1 MQQNQLYASLLFPRP
16 FSALY
21 TYVIPERMPNLQQ
34 GDFVLAPLGRG
45 QEIGIVWTIN
55 DQKPNFPNLKN
66 LIQHFPLP
74 PFSSAMQK
82 LIDWGADYYFFPKG
96 LVLKLAL
103 PTKEA
108 ITYAPMDE
116 FYSLKEGIDYGK
128 LTQERQKI
136 IEHLKTHKAQKLNDI
151 LEATDVSRAVFKAI
165 YDKGWIEKEE
175 KQHIFLKDIDYEY
188 IPPVLS
194 ESQKEASIVLQN
206 QVRDATY
213 QVTLLDGVTGS
224 GKTEVYYEAIA
235 TCLEKGKQALI
246 LMPEIALTSQ
256 WLTRFE
262 KRFGSEPT
270 LWHSGLTPKTRRENW
285 RACLEGKAKIV
296 VGARSALFLPLS
308 KVGLI
313 IIDEEHEPSYKQEEG
328 VKYHARDMAIMRA
341 KFEQCPIVLASATP
355 SLETL
360 YNVNKGRYHHLV
372 LNDRF
377 GGATFPDVKIIDLR
391 QINLPKGFWLSEP
404 LLKEMKLN
412 LERKEQTLLY
422 LNRRGYAPLTLCH
435 KCGYRVKCRQCST
448 WLVEHRKKQHLVCHY
463 CGYEETIPTI
473 CPECQNQ
480 HSFMACGPGVERVLE
495 ETRKHFP
502 EANISIMS
510 SDHISKWSDIQTLV
524 AKLEAREIDILIGTQ
539 MASKGYHFP
548 HLTLVGVIDGDN
560 GIAGGDPR
568 IAERTYQLLHQ
579 VGGRAGRADLKGQ
592 VMIQTYVPEQP
603 LIQALKKENRHEFV
617 EVELKTREEWGLP
630 PFGRMVTFLF
640 SGRNQN
646 EVIKI
651 AQQFVQAAPIVEGI
665 DVLGPVEAPLQF
677 IKGRYRLR
685 VLLKIKTGLSAQK
698 YLSLWND
705 GFKMKSSV
713 TIDIDIDPFNF
724 L

>member
-1 MQQNQLYASLLFPRP
+1 MLQQQFYASLLFSRP
-16 FSALY
+16 FSVLY
-21 TYVIPERMPNLQQ
+21 TYVVPATISHLRQ

-45 QEIGIVWTIN
+45 QEIGIVWAIT
-55 DQKPNFPNLKN
+55 DQKPNVENLKK
-66 LIQHFPLP
+66 ITQRFPLP
-74 PFSSAMQK
+74 PFSLAMQK
-82 LIDWGADYYFFPKG
+82 LIDWGADYYCFPKG

-103 PTKEA
+103 PSKEA

-116 FYSLKEGIDYGK
+116 FYTLKSDVDFCK
-128 LTQERQKI
+128 LTSERQKI
-136 IEHLKTHKAQKLNDI
+136 IDYLKTHKAQKLNDI
-151 LEATDVSRAVFKAI
+151 LEKANVSRAVFKGLF
-165 YDKGWIEKEE
+165 DKGWIEKKE
-175 KQHIFLKDIDYEY
+175 QPQVFLKDVHY
-188 IPPVLS
+188 IYVPPFLS
-194 ESQKEASIVLQN
+194 ESQKEASIVLRK
-206 QVRDATY
+206 QVHESCY
-213 QVTLLDGVTGS
+213 HVTLLDGVTGS

-235 TCLEKGKQALI
+235 ACLEEGKQALV

-262 KRFGSEPT
+262 KRFGNAPT

-313 IIDEEHEPSYKQEEG
+313 IVDEEHEPSYKQEEG

-341 KFEQCPIVLASATP
+341 KFEQCPIILASATP

-360 YNVNKGRYHHLV
+360 YNVNKGRYQHLT

-377 GGATFPDVKIIDLR
+377 GGAAFPDVKIIDLT
-391 QINLPKGFWLSEP
+391 QVNLAKGFWLSEL

-422 LNRRGYAPLTLCH
+422 LNRRGYAPLTLCQ

-448 WLVEHRKKQHLVCHY
+448 WLVEHRKKQHLICHY
-463 CGYEETIPTI
+463 CGYEETIPVI

-480 HSFMACGPGVERVLE
+480 HSFISCGPGVERVLE
-495 ETRKHFP
+495 ETQKHFP
-502 EANISIMS
+502 EANIAIMS

-524 AKLEAREIDILIGTQ
+524 SKFEAREIDILIGTQ
-539 MASKGYHFP
+539 MATKGYHFP
-548 HLTLVGVIDGDN
+548 YLTLVGVVDGDN
-560 GIAGGDPR
+560 GMAGGDPR

-579 VGGRAGRADLKGQ
+579 VGGRAGRADLKGR

-603 LIQALKKENRHEFV
+603 LIQALQKENRQAFV
-617 EVELKTREEWGLP
+617 DVELKTREEWGLP
-630 PFGRMVTFLF
+630 PFGRMVAFLF

-651 AQQFVQAAPIVEGI
+651 AQQFVQKAPIVEGI

-677 IKGRYRLR
+677 IKGCYRLR
-685 VLLKIKTGLSAQK
+685 VLLKIKNGLSAQK
-698 YLSLWND
+698 YLHAWVGN
-705 GFKMKSSV
+705 FNIKSSV
-713 TIDIDIDPFNF
+713 TIEIDVDPFNF

>member
-1 MQQNQLYASLLFPRP
+1 MLD
-16 FSALY
+16 
-21 TYVIPERMPNLQQ
+21 LQQ

-45 QEIGIVWTIN
+45 QEIGIVWSIST
-55 DQKPNFPNLKN
+55 QKPNFENLKK
-66 LIQHFPLP
+66 ITQRFPLP
-74 PFSSAMQK
+74 PFSLPMQK

-96 LVLKLAL
+96 LVLKLAM

-116 FYSLKEGIDYGK
+116 FYALKDNIDFGK
-128 LTQERQKI
+128 LTLERQKI
-136 IEHLKTHKAQKLNDI
+136 IDYLKIHKVQKLNDI
-151 LEATDVSRAVFKAI
+151 LKATGVSRAVFKGLF
-165 YDKGWIEKEE
+165 DKGFIGRHEKP
-175 KQHIFLKDIDYEY
+175 QIFLKDVHYHY
-188 IPPVLS
+188 ISPILS
-194 ESQKEASIVLQN
+194 ESQKEASIVLQD
-206 QVRDATY
+206 QVKESKY

-235 TCLEKGKQALI
+235 TCLELGKQALI

-262 KRFGSEPT
+262 KRFGDAPT

-341 KFEQCPIVLASATP
+341 KFESCPVVLASATP

-360 YNVNKGRYHHLV
+360 YNVGKGRYQHLI

-391 QINLPKGFWLSEP
+391 QVNLPKGFWLSEP
-404 LLKEMKLN
+404 LLHEMKQN

-422 LNRRGYAPLTLCH
+422 LNRRGYAPLTLCQ

-448 WLVEHRKKQHLVCHY
+448 WLVEHRKKQYLICHY
-463 CGYEETIPTI
+463 CGYEETIPII

-480 HSFMACGPGVERVLE
+480 HSFIACGPGVERVLE
-495 ETRKHFP
+495 EVCKHFP
-502 EANISIMS
+502 EANVSIMS
-510 SDHISKWSDIQTLV
+510 SDHVSKWSDIQTLV

-539 MASKGYHFP
+539 MATKGYHFP
-548 HLTLVGVIDGDN
+548 HLTLVGVVDGDN
-560 GIAGGDPR
+560 GMAGGDPR

-592 VMIQTYVPEQP
+592 VLIQTYVPEQP

-617 EVELKTREEWGLP
+617 EVELKSREEWGLP

-640 SGRNQN
+640 SGRHQN
-646 EVIKI
+646 EVIEA
-651 AQQFVQAAPIVEGI
+651 AQYFVQSLPHVEGI

-698 YLSLWND
+698 YLNLCSD
-705 GFKMKSSV
+705 GFKVKNSV